1 MPGISTFFI
10 QTAGYFGQAVPG
22 KRIEGIEH
30 AEDLGELIRSL
41 VRRSGIQGD
50 GIGRG
55 IPVAVSNDQKIV
67 EEQKNPHAS

>member
-1 MPGISTFFI
+1 LPGISTFFI

-41 VRRSGIQGD
+41 VRQSGTSGD
-50 GIGRG
+50 GIRGG
-55 IPVAVSNDQKIV
+55 IPTVVFSDQKSI
-67 EEQKNPHAS
+67 EEL